1 MGKDRMLGEVM
12 NMNRRYKYS
21 RETKKT
27 VDGSRK
33 TQPTISRKYG
43 TLKKSP
49 NQGISGVKTQCKH
62 VSGRGFIQL

>member
-1 MGKDRMLGEVM
+1 MGNDRMLGEVM

-33 TQPTISRKYG
+33 IQPTLSRKYG
-43 TLKKSP
+43 TLKNP
-49 NQGISGVKTQCKH
+49 PIRELV
-62 VSGRGFIQL
+62 V